1 MIYKTNFTT
10 IIVSA
15 IIVVFSIQTSFS
27 QKLKILDLNTKEGI
41 PYTLIKQQNKLID
54 TDYKGEIEL
63 KIFNKNNLIK
73 ISKLG
78 YQEQVISYP
87 KSDTTVYLANKK
99 YELAEVLV
107 KAPSLKTS
115 IVGNY
120 GKYDYGDWVN
130 TYINKD
136 NKFTLVNQLICD
148 EPTKVNAILFHV
160 SKDENYNHSNS
171 IGPLEIVF
179 FKSDEN
185 GMPAK
190 YPFFNRI
197 ISKYSTGWN
206 KIILPPITELQNI
219 SDTLFYGVRWVY
231 HPTEYHYAN
240 VTKKKVYKFF
250 GPKIGAHAKKVK
262 NRSPTYYY
270 TITNGWRLSY
280 VSPADIALEII
291 N

>member
-1 MIYKTNFTT
+1 MSHKKILTT
-10 IIVSA
+10 IIASA
-15 IIVVFSIQTSFS
+15 IIVVGIQTSFS
-27 QKLKILDLNTKEGI
+27 QKLKILDLSTKEGI
-41 PYTLIKQQNKLID
+41 PYTLVIQYNKMID
-54 TDYKGEIEL
+54 SDYKGEIDL
-63 KIFNKNNLIK
+63 KFFDKNKLIK

-120 GKYDYGDWVN
+120 GKYDYSDWTN
-130 TYINKD
+130 TNINQD
-136 NKFTLVNQLICD
+136 NKLTLVNQLICD
-148 EPTKVNAILFHV
+148 GPTKINAILFYV
-160 SKDENYNHSNS
+160 SKDENYHHTNS

-179 FKSDEN
+179 FRSDVN
-185 GMPAK
+185 GMPEK

-197 ISKYSTGWN
+197 ISEYSTGWN
-206 KIILPPITELQNI
+206 KIILPPITELQDK
-219 SDTLFYGVRWVY
+219 SDTLFYGLRWVY

-250 GPKIGAHAKKVK
+250 GPKIGSHNMTTI

-270 TITNGWRLSY
+270 TIANGWRLSY
-280 VSPADIALEII
+280 LGTADIALEII